1 MFSMHGR
8 GDLVQFLESEG
19 FEVSENEL
27 TDDIKA
33 AAIMHAQT
41 LAMSRSQLF
50 RSVMINSERVLRK
63 VSFEQASKTMEQD
76 CNEDFPY
83 EDENI
88 FVRHRPES
96 WGMTTVHI
104 KKKKDYRE
112 NIDDWDDIFEDR
124 NTVVGYF
131 QKEPDAFLLED
142 IRDDVE

>member
-50 RSVMINSERVLRK
+50 RNVMINSERVLRK

-88 FVRHRPES
+88 
-96 WGMTTVHI
+96 W
-104 KKKKDYRE
+104 
-112 NIDDWDDIFEDR
+112 
-124 NTVVGYF
+124 
-131 QKEPDAFLLED
+131 
-142 IRDDVE
+142 